1 MININTHSAPFVRT
15 APRVL
20 AALVCIAV
28 QYSGSVNAQMPAMS
42 HSAPAAAAHMAAQTI
57 PDVHSRTV
65 TVDGQKVFYREAGN
79 PKAPTIV
86 LLHGFPSSSHMFRD
100 LIPRLAARFHVV
112 APDYIGFG
120 HSAAPAPNEYSY
132 TFDNLAQTT
141 QGLLD
146 QIGVREAI
154 FYMHDYGGPIG
165 LRLAAAHPERVKGLV
180 VQNANAYMEGVG
192 KPVADVFLPLW
203 NERNA
208 ATEAAARGF
217 LKVETTVFQYTAG
230 ANNAAALNPDAWT
243 HDQALLDRKGNDAI
257 QLALFVDY
265 QKNVGLFDAW
275 HSYLN
280 KYQPKTLIV
289 WGRNDP
295 LFVPA
300 GAQAYLKDVP
310 NAQLVWLDSG
320 HFALEE
326 NAEVVA
332 DHIKRSFHA
341 MTPVAAVPLMP
352 RQNNFF

>member
-1 MININTHSAPFVRT
+1 MAPINTAPFVKII
-15 APRVL
+15 PRVL
-20 AALVCIAV
+20 AALVCVAL
-28 QYSGSVNAQMPAMS
+28 QYSGSANAQMSAMGN
-42 HSAPAAAAHMAAQTI
+42 SAHAAAAHVESHAI
-57 PDVHSRTV
+57 PNVFSRTA
-65 TVDGQKVFYREAGN
+65 TVNGQKVFYREAGDTT
-79 PKAPTIV
+79 APTIV

-100 LIPRLAARFHVV
+100 LIPRLADRFHVV
-112 APDYIGFG
+112 APDYVGFG
-120 HSAAPAPNEYSY
+120 HSAAPTPSEFSY

-165 LRLAAAHPERVKGLV
+165 LRLAAAHPERVKGLI

-203 NERNA
+203 KERNA
-208 ATEAAARGF
+208 ETEAAARGF
-217 LKVETTVFQYTAG
+217 LKAETTVFQYTAG
-230 ANNAAALNPDAWT
+230 ARSAAALNPDAWT

-280 KYQPKTLIV
+280 KHQPKTLIV
-289 WGRNDP
+289 WGKGDP

-300 GAQAYLKDVP
+300 GAQAYLNDLPK
-310 NAQLVWLDSG
+310 AELVWLDGG

-326 NAEVVA
+326 NSGAVA
-332 DHIKRSFHA
+332 NHIKQFFHP
-341 MTPVAAVPLMP
+341 MKPVAAAPLMP